1 MKIKN
6 SRRRGRICHSR
17 HHVNHLYRTRSL
29 SGQWKAS
36 EPEEEVV
43 EEEEAPP
50 FFCGRPSNS
59 SLDIGRALHVDA
71 LKKGYTFDLIV
82 GNPLISMY
90 SKCNGP
96 IEEAEDVFVALVY
109 RNIPSWNVMLSAYVE
124 RGESEKALELYK
136 QMQRENVTPNELT
149 FMGLLQACSDMGSV
163 DMCKKLHFTIVS
175 VDHDT
180 ITSLM
185 ATLIHTYGSCA
196 CMEDAQIVFNNLVDN
211 SLVLWNACIAG
222 YAGEG
227 DCIACV
233 RVYEDL
239 KLRGIDPD
247 EVTFTSLLSS
257 CSHSGLIHIG
267 LGHFAFMRSDYSIH
281 YGIIVDLVG
290 RAGDFNTLE
299 RILEKIPKKADL
311 AMWLCVLNACRIH
324 GNFGVAKQA
333 FDCVMHLNP
342 KNSAAYVLMSNI
354 YADAE

>member
-1 MKIKN
+1 
-6 SRRRGRICHSR
+6 
-17 HHVNHLYRTRSL
+17 
-29 SGQWKAS
+29 
-36 EPEEEVV
+36 
-43 EEEEAPP
+43 
-50 FFCGRPSNS
+50 
-59 SLDIGRALHVDA
+59 
-71 LKKGYTFDLIV
+71 
-82 GNPLISMY
+82 MY

-96 IEEAEDVFVALVY
+96 IEEAEAVFGALVY

-136 QMQRENVTPNELT
+136 QMQKENVSPNELT
-149 FMGLLQACSDMGSV
+149 CVGLLQACSDLGSV

-196 CMEDAQIVFNNLVDN
+196 CMEDAQIVFNNLVEN
-211 SLVLWNACIAG
+211 RLVLWNACIAG

-227 DCIACV
+227 DCISSL

-257 CSHSGLIHIG
+257 CSHSGLIRIG
-267 LGHFAFMRSDYSIH
+267 LGHFAFMKSDSSINLDSKH

-290 RAGDFNTLE
+290 RAGDFKTLE
-299 RILEKIPKKADL
+299 RILEKIPKEADL
-311 AMWLCVLNACRIH
+311 AIWLCVLHACRIH
-324 GNFGVAKQA
+324 GNIGVAKKA
-333 FDCVMHLNP
+333 FNRVMHLSP
-342 KNSAAYVLMSNI
+342 KKSSAYVLMSNI
-354 YADAE
+354 YANAEKQDACMSH